1 MCSVRILVILYVS
14 LFVEEKKAVHDKF
27 KIAKDRL
34 TALTQQHANLIREV
48 NISVMFVG
56 Y

>member
-1 MCSVRILVILYVS
+1 MCSVRVLVILYVS
-14 LFVEEKKAVHDKF
+14 LFEEEKKAVHDKF